1 MNKPFE
7 LEVVAENAEKVT
19 WLLEQ
24 EIIEAEPEEGL
35 IICQEGILEFCWE
48 FNLRFKLKFDDWLPY
63 SQN

>member
-1 MNKPFE
+1 MNRPFE

-35 IICQEGILEFCWE
+35 IICQEGNF
-48 FNLRFKLKFDDWLPY
+48 FDFL
-63 SQN
+63 